1 MKILFL
7 SLGNICRSPL
17 AKGLLKDKLKK
28 RNIDIVIESAGFEPY
43 RINEKPEKG
52 IVEVASKHGIDISNN
67 IARLF
72 TSEDFDKFD
81 KIYVM
86 ESKSYNEAMYFT
98 RNDDDKNKIEY
109 ILSVIKG
116 KNKPVPNPYS
126 SGKKGLNEVYD
137 IIDEACEKISELL
150 S

>member
-17 AKGLLKDKLKK
+17 AKGILKDKLKK
-28 RNIDIVIESAGFEPY
+28 RNINIVIESAGFEPY
-43 RINEKPEKG
+43 RINERPEKQ
-52 IVEVASKHGIDISNN
+52 IVEVAAKHGIDISDNV
-67 IARLF
+67 ARLF

-81 KIYVM
+81 IIYVM

-98 RNDDDKNKIEY
+98 RNDDDKKKIKY
-109 ILSVIKG
+109 ILSVING
-116 KNKPVPNPYS
+116 KSKPVPNPYS
-126 SGKKGLNEVYD
+126 SGKKGLNEVFD
-137 IIDEACEKISELL
+137 IIDKVCEKIAESL

>member
-17 AKGLLKDKLKK
+17 AKGILKDKLKK
-28 RNIDIVIESAGFEPY
+28 RNIDAVIESAGFEPY
-43 RINEKPEKG
+43 RINEKPEKR
-52 IVEVASKHGIDISNN
+52 IVEVAAKHGIDISGNV
-67 IARLF
+67 ARLF

-81 KIYVM
+81 IIYVM

-98 RNDDDKNKIEY
+98 RNDEDKKKINF
-109 ILSVIKG
+109 ILSIFDG

-126 SGKKGLNEVYD
+126 NGKKGLKEVYA
-137 IIDEACEKISELL
+137 IIDEACEKIAESL